1 MIERKSIYF
10 EKAGPKNTDE
20 TLQVSKARAQL
31 LKIRKIVVA
40 TNTGDTA
47 VKCATMLTDT
57 DIELIAV
64 TLAAGRWKDHS
75 PPDPE
80 KLHELQQRG
89 VRIITATQALMGNIG
104 MAIKKRLG
112 GLSYTELIGQTL
124 YCFSQGVKV
133 AVEIAVMAA
142 DAGLLAVDEEVVA
155 IAGTNRGADTALVLT
170 PAYSN
175 EFFSLKIR
183 EIIAMPR

>member
-10 EKAGPKNTDE
+10 EKAGPKNTHQ
-20 TLQVSKARAQL
+20 TLQVSKSRAQL

-64 TLAAGRWKDHS
+64 TLAAGRWEDHC

-80 KLHELQQRG
+80 KLDELQQRG

-104 MAIKKRLG
+104 MAIKRRLG
-112 GLSYTELIGQTL
+112 GLSDTELISHTL

-142 DAGLLAVDEEVVA
+142 DAGLLAMDEEVVA

-175 EFFSLKIR
+175 DFFSLKIR